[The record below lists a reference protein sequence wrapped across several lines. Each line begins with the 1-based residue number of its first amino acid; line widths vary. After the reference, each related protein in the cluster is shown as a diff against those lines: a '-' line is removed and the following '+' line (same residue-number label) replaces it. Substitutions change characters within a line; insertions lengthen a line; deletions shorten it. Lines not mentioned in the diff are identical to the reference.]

1 MTNLVLDFGGES
13 TEECSLN
20 FFGYLGIGGRDLESG
35 SMFFRPPS
43 RKVGTNHAETH
54 LRSDN
59 ITTIYLLC
67 CFDAPQHT
75 SFPHAM
81 ADIQKGGIHASLS
94 SIFKSEKYS
103 DLIIRCGDRVF
114 KVHRAIVCPRSH
126 FFAAACDGPFQASGG
141 SIHQARLT
149 FIRNLLI
156 KRSH

>member
-54 LRSDN
+54 LCSNN
-59 ITTIYLLC
+59 ITIVYLPY

-75 SFPHAM
+75 SFPYAM
-81 ADIQKGGIHASLS
+81 ADIQQGGIHASLT

>member
-1 MTNLVLDFGGES
+1 
-13 TEECSLN
+13 
-20 FFGYLGIGGRDLESG
+20 
-35 SMFFRPPS
+35 MFFRPPS

-126 FFAAACDGPFQASGG
+126 FFSAACDGPFQASGG

-149 FIRNLLI
+149 FILHHVHHLDQNPGVLVFNLCICHTGDSAKLSVCY
-156 KRSH
+156 RCLSLAF